1 MPRLPLAVA
10 LLIVA
15 ALAITPTPTLA
26 SVAAEQQAGRAL
38 AQQVQSGKRSCD
50 SLSAEDLDHIGEF
63 VMGRMI
69 GSTAAHEA
77 MNARMTAVMGAGAE
91 SRMHQVLGARF
102 VGCTTNA
109 GNATDNGAYGSMMDN
124 DSGSWSQGDWGTM
137 MNNGGWGSMMRS
149 GAWSQMM
156 GNAGDWNWMTGSR
169 WQHMTASDWQAVQ
182 QRLLGTSTTRNANG
196 SGLSTLDVVLI
207 ALAAALAAGLLV
219 LLLARRP
226 RRRAHA

>member
-1 MPRLPLAVA
+1 MLRVRLAVS
-10 LLIVA
+10 LVIVA
-15 ALAITPTPTLA
+15 ALAITATPALA
-26 SVAAEQQAGRAL
+26 SVADEQQAGRAL
-38 AQQVQSGKRSCD
+38 AQQVQSGKRPCD

-77 MNARMTAVMGAGAE
+77 MNARVTAVMGASAE

-109 GNATDNGAYGSMMDN
+109 GSGANAYGPMMGN
-124 DSGSWSQGDWGTM
+124 DSGSWSQGDWSTM
-137 MNNGGWGSMMRS
+137 MGNGGWGSMMRS
-149 GAWSQMM
+149 GAWAQMM
-156 GNAGDWNWMTGSR
+156 GNAGDWSWMTGSR

-182 QRLLGTSTTRNANG
+182 RRLLGTTTTRNTDGNG
-196 SGLSTLDVVLI
+196 VSTLDVVLI
-207 ALAAALAAGLLV
+207 ALAAALAAGLLG

-226 RRRAHA
+226 RRGAHA